1 MAGNGTTS
9 GGGTGGG
16 ERIGSVER
24 DAAIR
29 ALDVHRQAGRLDATE
44 YERRQVAATSAQ
56 TWGEIVPLFTDLPE
70 PRPAKVNALAAYEPP
85 VPVPPSRW
93 GSPTAAAPG
102 TPGTAVDRP
111 RGPVLPDRFKET
123 VMALTPFA
131 ALILF
136 FTTHTWLWF
145 LAIPIMGILLY
156 GGEGKPGRD
165 RNRRRNRG

>member
-1 MAGNGTTS
+1 MAGYGATS
-9 GGGTGGG
+9 GGTGSG

-24 DAAIR
+24 QAAIS
-29 ALDVHRQAGRLDATE
+29 ALDVHRQAGRLDAAE
-44 YERRQVAATSAQ
+44 YEQRQVAAGRAQ

-85 VPVPPSRW
+85 VPASPSHW
-93 GSPTAAAPG
+93 GSPQPGPAG
-102 TPGTAVDRP
+102 TPGTSVERV
-111 RGPVLPDRFKET
+111 RGPLLPDRTKET
-123 VMALTPFA
+123 IMALTPFA

-156 GGEGKPGRD
+156 GGEGKPKRD
-165 RNRRRNRG
+165 RNRNRD